1 MGSSK
6 SPAIHFFTIVLNGE
20 PFIRH
25 HIDVFSQL
33 PFPWHWH
40 IVEGVAALK
49 HDTAWSVANGGHID
63 GHFHR
68 DGRSNDGTTEYL
80 DDLQRRF
87 PDRVTVYRK
96 PLGAF
101 WDGKVEMVNAPL
113 ANFRE
118 EVLLWQVD
126 VDEYWTVDQ
135 IATCRRLFV
144 EHPERRAALFWCHY
158 YVGPGL
164 VTTTRDTYGN
174 NSSYEWLRV
183 WRYRSGDRWVRHEP
197 PLIADRWG
205 RLHAWVRQLLR
216 QQPKFRAEP
225 LKVFRHNETEANGL
239 VFKHLAYVIPEQL
252 SFKEHYYGYA
262 NALRLWRRLQEE
274 SKFPVHLRDYLEWVK
289 DDTLVDR
296 ASAKGLE
303 TWNDPRNAASL
314 RSSSLSFSPI
324 NTSQE

>member
-1 MGSSK
+1 MNSSK

-33 PFPWHWH
+33 AFPWHWH

-49 HDTAWSVANGGHID
+49 HDTAWSVANGGRID
-63 GHFHR
+63 NRFHR
-68 DGRSNDGTTEYL
+68 QGRSNDGTTEYL

-87 PDRVTVYRK
+87 PNQVTVYRK
-96 PLGAF
+96 PHGTF

-113 ANFRE
+113 VNFRE
-118 EVLLWQVD
+118 EGLLWQVD

-144 EHPERRAALFWCHY
+144 EHPDRRAAFFWCHY

-164 VTTTRDTYGN
+164 VTTTRETYAN
-174 NSSYEWLRV
+174 NSSSDWLRV
-183 WRYRSGDRWVRHEP
+183 WRYRPGDRWVQHEP
-197 PLIADRWG
+197 PLLADRWG
-205 RLHAWVRQLLR
+205 RVHASVRRLLGR
-216 QQPKFRAEP
+216 QPKFGVAA
-225 LKVFRHNETEANGL
+225 LNAFRQDEMEANGL
-239 VFKHLAYVIPEQL
+239 VFKHWAYVIPEQV
-252 SFKEHYYGYA
+252 SFKEHYYGLA

-274 SKFPVHLRDYLEWVK
+274 SAFPVRLGDYLEWVK

-303 TWNDPRNAASL
+303 TWQDPRNAGRAS
-314 RSSSLSFSPI
+314 S
-324 NTSQE
+324 